1 MWEALAIAMAAAT
14 AVSLVLVLWTFSTM
28 RHRARQ
34 MAHRFAMLPGVVAT
48 PPEHRRLIAAS
59 REKSVT
65 TGWRALVARVL
76 AVDDLYNAQRFS
88 RSQLTAMAMMTAGV
102 ALLILWRVFLIGL
115 PIAIAG
121 SLLIL
126 LTSFRFLVGIERRR
140 SELALIASFPD
151 AIDMLVR
158 MIRAGMAVTMAIRTS
173 SSDLPSPLGP
183 IFRLIAEEHE
193 IGKPLDRVLGMMA
206 QRIRCPEFRFF
217 ALTLS
222 LQNTTGGSLTTT
234 LENMADMMRRRHAM
248 YLKGRAMISEVRMSA
263 ILLSLLPCISG
274 IVLLYSSPGYVAS
287 LLHDRRGNLLLL
299 AAALCLLAGAGSMY
313 GMMRRCLK
321 A

>member
-1 MWEALAIAMAAAT
+1 MWEALTVAGAAST
-14 AVSLVLVLWTFSTM
+14 AVTLALALWTLSTM

-34 MAHRFAMLPGVVAT
+34 IAHRLAMLPDAIAA
-48 PPEHRRLIAAS
+48 PPEYRRLVAAG
-59 REKSVT
+59 REKSDN

-76 AVDDLYNAQRFS
+76 AVDDFYDGQRFS
-88 RSQLTAMAMMTAGV
+88 RSQLTAMATMTAGV
-102 ALLILWRVFLIGL
+102 ALLILWRVFLIRL

-126 LTSFRFLVGIERRR
+126 LACFRFLVGIERRR
-140 SELALIASFPD
+140 SELALVASFPD

-158 MIRAGMAVTMAIRTS
+158 MVRAGMAVTMAIRTA
-173 SSDLPSPLGP
+173 SSDLPPPLGS
-183 IFRLIAEEHE
+183 IFRSITDEYE
-193 IGKPLDRVLGMMA
+193 IGVPLDRVLGMMA
-206 QRIRCPEFRFF
+206 RRIRCPEFRFF
-217 ALTLS
+217 ALTVS
-222 LQNTTGGSLTTT
+222 LQNSTGGSLTTT

-248 YLKGRAMISEVRMSA
+248 YLKGRAMVSEVRMSA

-274 IVLLYSSPGYVAS
+274 LALLYSSPGYIAS
-287 LLHDRRGNLLLL
+287 LLYDRRGNLLLL

-313 GMMRRCLK
+313 GMMRRYLR